1 MSFLYDMFFWTGF
14 GMSRLRYEL
23 MGKPGLKVGQRD
35 SCLYLIDSYDF
46 YLVGLYLA
54 GACLRTIRFEVKHMC
69 SFVQGKHAARRVSAP
84 ILAEQNNDGS

>member
-1 MSFLYDMFFWTGF
+1 MFGNLIRTCLETPAATAAQCPSCTTFFLTGF

-54 GACLRTIRFEVKHMC
+54 GACLRTIRFED
-69 SFVQGKHAARRVSAP
+69 
-84 ILAEQNNDGS
+84 L